1 MANPIKGFLQR
12 NFGIGVDSRFEPSP
26 ERLREMLSQDAV
38 VLIDVRS
45 DDEYRS
51 GHIPG
56 AGHIPHTLLDPAKL
70 DIAKDTPIVVY
81 CAAGG
86 RSEYAKGVLQ
96 GAGFTNVRNFG
107 GVARWNGPL
116 TEGTER

>member
-12 NFGIGVDSRFEPSP
+12 KFGIGVGSHFEPSP
-26 ERLREMLSQDAV
+26 EQLREMLDNDAV

-56 AGHIPHTLLDPAKL
+56 AGHIPHMQLDPAKL
-70 DIAKDTPIVVY
+70 DFAEDTPIVVY

-96 GAGFTNVRNFG
+96 SAGYTNVRNFG
-107 GVARWNGPL
+107 GVDRWDGAL
-116 TEGTER
+116 TKGNER